1 MQDENQR
8 LQEKCKKLEIR
19 VRDVDID
26 ISTLNQYGRR
36 KNIVCVGTLKSIEDK
51 QLESTVTSII
61 KDWCCGRCQWYWRL
75 SAFR

>member
-8 LQEKCKKLEIR
+8 LQEKRKKLEIR

-26 ISTLNQYGRR
+26 ISTLNQYERR

-61 KDWCCGRCQWYWRL
+61 KD
-75 SAFR
+75 

>member
-26 ISTLNQYGRR
+26 ISTLNQYERR

-61 KDWCCGRCQWYWRL
+61 KD
-75 SAFR
+75 